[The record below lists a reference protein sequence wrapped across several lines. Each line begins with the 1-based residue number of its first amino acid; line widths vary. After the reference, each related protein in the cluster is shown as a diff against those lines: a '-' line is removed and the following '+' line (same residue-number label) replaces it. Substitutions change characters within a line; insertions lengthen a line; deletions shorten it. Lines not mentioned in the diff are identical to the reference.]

1 LAAPKVSN
9 IFLLWSYTSLYYV
22 VRSSLENFCILLAT
36 SVIIIDIKIAAI
48 IDKMP
53 WEHVVQDRIKYDMAP
68 ELHPNTRDI
77 LNVVVESITHSA

>member
-1 LAAPKVSN
+1 MVIYFAILCCK
-9 IFLLWSYTSLYYV
+9 IL
-22 VRSSLENFCILLAT
+22 LENFCILLAT

-68 ELHPNTRDI
+68 ELHSKTRDI